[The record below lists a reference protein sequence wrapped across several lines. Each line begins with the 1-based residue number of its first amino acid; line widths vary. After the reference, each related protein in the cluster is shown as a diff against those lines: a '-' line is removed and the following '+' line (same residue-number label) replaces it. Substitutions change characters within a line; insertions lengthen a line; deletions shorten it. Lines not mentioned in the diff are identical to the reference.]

1 MTSIYYTKGK
11 TGKICNRNDSNGEVY
26 ISAAN
31 TLEDG
36 VKGTLETIEFEEG
49 ITEIG
54 DCFFYGLKYQDE
66 EGNFQDKYKKLKSIK
81 FPSTLKRI
89 GKYAFQNI
97 TSEIALELP
106 EGLEVIDEG
115 AFYNCSNIYQITI
128 PCNFNKEIFVVN
140 NSGIKPDETE
150 KNKYFISNVEGEF
163 VFLHDWSNKDGVCA
177 DGCGKLCDHTELDA
191 QNECLECGKHIDKLT
206 SISLECDSEKCF
218 YGTSNNIKCV
228 VTKRK
233 DVSNDVSFSWY
244 VDDAE
249 IEGETKDSF
258 NTMNLAVGKH
268 IIRCEAT
275 CDDYQLDKTMEL
287 EITKAKAE
295 IKNLNMSIVY
305 DGVNH
310 GVEQIVVAGVEGK
323 EQPTGAVTCT
333 YYEDEKC
340 TIPTS
345 KKNAGAEN
353 EGGEPCKAGKY
364 YVVIQAESDSTY
376 LRTEKTISMTI
387 LKRELTP
394 VLQGNTTKEYDSNNS
409 TNGEGLNL
417 SLTNVVEKDDVTAKA
432 QYSYE
437 NPSVGKEKKI
447 IASNITL
454 EGSDSSN
461 YVLVKD
467 KIEAEIGTITKCKVQ
482 IAVSKEELL
491 INTVKNNEKITV
503 EIPDIVD
510 GKVVFQ
516 SLDET
521 IVRVNDNGE
530 LTAVS
535 EGNTEILV
543 FVPET
548 DNWEKS
554 NEIHIFVTVK
564 EPSVCVIN
572 NESREYYY
580 NLEDAL
586 LDVEQSKDKKTIE
599 LLKNIELSKDIK
611 LENGSVL
618 IELSGFE
625 IKGCDQEKITIAGAN
640 VTLQDSSQEEK
651 GMVSKIILES
661 GKLEI
666 KSGTIIELQK
676 EEGATLVISGGRFGA
691 EIPEEVI
698 IPNIENGYYYD
709 EKQNKVIQC
718 KSHSHADNAPKKV
731 ILSTCEQDG
740 YSVYDC
746 IRCHVEYQ
754 DDYVAAAH
762 QLTKILEKSPTEQSE
777 GNISYWYCQKCGKN
791 YYDEKAEKEI
801 VDTALIKIPKLAANP
816 SNDTGMN
823 NSSTVQ
829 KNAVKPP
836 KKVTISLAKSIKR
849 KKISLSWKAVKKVKG
864 YKIQVAANKKFKKSK
879 NIMTNKTK
887 YIVKK
892 LKKKT
897 YYIRVCAYC
906 MDKKKK
912 VYGKWSKVKKV
923 KVK

>member
-1 MTSIYYTKGK
+1 M
-11 TGKICNRNDSNGEVY
+11 
-26 ISAAN
+26 
-31 TLEDG
+31 
-36 VKGTLETIEFEEG
+36 
-49 ITEIG
+49 
-54 DCFFYGLKYQDE
+54 
-66 EGNFQDKYKKLKSIK
+66 
-81 FPSTLKRI
+81 
-89 GKYAFQNI
+89 
-97 TSEIALELP
+97 
-106 EGLEVIDEG
+106 
-115 AFYNCSNIYQITI
+115 
-128 PCNFNKEIFVVN
+128 N

-177 DGCGKLCDHTELDA
+177 DGCGKLCDHAELDV

-206 SISLECDSEKCF
+206 SISLECDSEKCS

-249 IEGETKDSF
+249 IEGETKDIF
-258 NTMNLAVGKH
+258 NTMNLTVGKH

-275 CDDYQLDKTMEL
+275 CDDYQFDKTMEL

-295 IKNLNMSIVY
+295 IKNSDMSIVY

-345 KKNAGAEN
+345 EKNTGAEN

-376 LRTEKTISMTI
+376 LRTEKTISMII
-387 LKRELTP
+387 LKREVTP

-409 TNGEGLNL
+409 TNGDGLNL
-417 SLTNVVEKDDVTAKA
+417 RLTNVIENDDVTAKA
-432 QYSYE
+432 QYSYD
-437 NPSVGKEKKI
+437 NSSVGKGKKI

-467 KIEAEIGTITKCKVQ
+467 EIEAQIGTITKCKVQ

-491 INTVKNNEKITV
+491 IDTVKNNEKITV
-503 EIPDIVD
+503 EIPDIVG

-548 DNWEKS
+548 DNCEKS

-564 EPSVCVIN
+564 EPSVCVID

-599 LLKNIELSKDIK
+599 LLKNIELSKDIRLK
-611 LENGSVL
+611 NGSVL

-625 IKGCDQEKITIAGAN
+625 IKGSDQEKITIAGAN

-666 KSGTIIELQK
+666 KSGTIRELQK
-676 EEGATLVISGGRFGA
+676 EEGATLVISGGRFGS
-691 EIPEEVI
+691 ETPEEVI
-698 IPNIENGYYYD
+698 ISNIENGYYYD
-709 EKQNKVIQC
+709 QKQNKVIQC

-754 DDYVAAAH
+754 DDYVVAAH

-823 NSSTVQ
+823 NNSSTVQ

-864 YKIQVAANKKFKKSK
+864 YKIQVATNKKFKKSK

-897 YYIRVCAYC
+897 YYVRICAYY
-906 MDKKKK
+906 MDGKKK
-912 VYGKWSKVKKV
+912 VFGEWSKVKKI